1 MVASVATGA
10 RVPSLAKY
18 EVLEEIGHGGM
29 ASVYRARDPRLGRDV
44 AVKVIHPHLRDSPEV
59 AHRFVVEA
67 QAVAKLR
74 HPNIVEVFDVSEEDD
89 REQYLVVELLRGE
102 TLRAILKQHG
112 ALPPEVAAA
121 FALELLSALTHA
133 HTEGVVH
140 RDVKPEN
147 VLVEAKNGGGAA
159 ALKVK
164 LTDFG
169 IAKLLDAKGVTS
181 TGQVLGSPAHMAP
194 EQIEG
199 GEVDARSDV
208 FGLGVLLYECMVGHL
223 PFEGNNPAQVLRRV
237 LDGEYP
243 IAEHERPLVGRVW
256 SSILDRALAHDP
268 DDRFASARVM
278 REAIVKELERL
289 EVKDHREE
297 IAAFLDDPGAYVQAH
312 EKQMTSTLCARAD
325 EARRGGRTL
334 EAAADYNRALAYAPA
349 DPRLMKI
356 VAGMHRADARARFV
370 RRGVPVLL
378 GTVAAIFLAFV
389 VGRWVRTR
397 AATTPDPAGTS
408 SAAGLGSSPTASAT
422 TSASGGPLAS
432 APSASS
438 SAPSLATGP
447 TSVHT
452 TLAPAT
458 APAPTPTVRTLTFV
472 GVRPP
477 AGVTVAVDGEPPT
490 GIAPGS
496 TVQLDLKEHTLRFG
510 CVKDVCEPDVRVVSA
525 GKADDSMA
533 IELKIKPATL
543 LVDGDPSGNY
553 GIEDYPSIVIKPG
566 VPVSVPVRGYSG
578 NWITVVDR
586 AHPDRKE
593 KLELIAGQQK
603 RVTFSP

>member
-44 AVKVIHPHLRDSPEV
+44 AIKVIHPHLRDSPEV

-74 HPNIVEVFDVSEEDD
+74 HPNIVEVFDVSEEAD

-121 FALELLSALTHA
+121 FALELLAALTHA
-133 HTEGVVH
+133 HGEGVVH

-147 VLVEAKNGGGAA
+147 VLVEFKKGEGAA

-199 GEVDARSDV
+199 GDVDARSDV

-256 SSILDRALAHDP
+256 STILDRALAHAP
-268 DDRFASARVM
+268 DDRFASAAAM
-278 REAIVKELERL
+278 REAIVKELERFQ
-289 EVKDHREE
+289 VKDHREE
-297 IAAFLDDPGAYVQAH
+297 IATYLDDPQAYVQAH
-312 EKQMTSTLCARAD
+312 EKTMTGTLCALAD
-325 EARRGGRTL
+325 DARRKGRTL
-334 EAAADYNRALAYAPA
+334 DAAADYNRALAYAPA
-349 DPRLMKI
+349 DPRLMRI
-356 VAGMHRADARARFV
+356 VAGMHRADARARFIK
-370 RRGVPVLL
+370 RSVPVLL
-378 GTVAAIFLAFV
+378 GTVAAILLAFG
-389 VGRWVRTR
+389 VGRWIRGRPV
-397 AATTPDPAGTS
+397 TPTDRV
-408 SAAGLGSSPTASAT
+408 GSTPTDVGPSPTLAISTSVGVAST
-422 TSASGGPLAS
+422 
-432 APSASS
+432 PSASS
-438 SAPSLATGP
+438 SAPAVATSP

-452 TLAPAT
+452 TLAPAS
-458 APAPTPTVRTLTFV
+458 APAPTPTLRTLTFV

-477 AGVTVAVDGEPPT
+477 AGVTMAVDDEAPI

-496 TVQLDLKEHTLRFG
+496 TVQLDSKEHTLRFA
-510 CVKDVCEPDVRVVSA
+510 CVKDVCDPDVRAVHA
-525 GKADDSMA
+525 GKTDDSMA
-533 IELKIKPATL
+533 VDLKIKPATL
-543 LVDGDPSGNY
+543 LVDGDPNGNY
-553 GIEDYPSIVIKPG
+553 GIEDFPSIVIKPG
-566 VPVSVPVRGYSG
+566 VPVSLPVRGYSG

-593 KLELIAGQQK
+593 KVELIANQQK

>member
-1 MVASVATGA
+1 MVASVAAGA

-74 HPNIVEVFDVSEEDD
+74 HPNIVEVFDVSEEND

-121 FALELLSALTHA
+121 FALELLAALSHA
-133 HTEGVVH
+133 HGEGVVH

-147 VLVEAKNGGGAA
+147 VLVEAKKGEGAA

-199 GEVDARSDV
+199 GAVDARSDV

-237 LDGEYP
+237 LDGDYP

-256 SSILDRALAHDP
+256 SSILDRALAHAP
-268 DDRFASARVM
+268 DDRFASAAVM
-278 REAIVKELERL
+278 REAVVKELERL
-289 EVKDHREE
+289 QVKDHREA
-297 IAAFLDDPGAYVQAH
+297 IAAYLDDPDAYVQAH
-312 EKQMTSTLCARAD
+312 EKKMTSTLCTLAD
-325 EARRGGRTL
+325 DARRHGRTL
-334 EAAADYNRALAYAPA
+334 DAAADYNRALAYAPS

-370 RRGVPVLL
+370 RRSVPVLL
-378 GTVAAIFLAFV
+378 VTVAAILLAFG
-389 VGRWVRTR
+389 VGRWIRGRPVP
-397 AATTPDPAGTS
+397 APVATTAVV
-408 SAAGLGSSPTASAT
+408 GLNPTASAST
-422 TSASGGPLAS
+422 GSPAS

-438 SAPSLATGP
+438 SAPAVATTP
-447 TSVHT
+447 TSLHT
-452 TLAPAT
+452 TLVPAS
-458 APAPTPTVRTLTFV
+458 APAPTPTLRTLTFV
-472 GVRPP
+472 AVRPP
-477 AGVTVAVDGEPPT
+477 AGVTVAVDDEAPI

-496 TVQLDLKEHTLRFG
+496 TVQLDPREHTLRFG
-510 CVKDVCEPDVRVVSA
+510 CVKDVCDQDVRAVHA
-525 GKADDSMA
+525 GKTDDSMA

-543 LVDGDPSGNY
+543 LVDGDPNGNY
-553 GIEDYPSIVIKPG
+553 GIEDFPSIVIKPG
-566 VPVSVPVRGYSG
+566 VPVSIPVRGYSG
-578 NWITVVDR
+578 NWITVIDR

-593 KLELIAGQQK
+593 KLELIANQQK